1 MDNMEQSRG
10 VGLRDFIAQGTAC
23 EGLVK
28 TLEDGR
34 FVHAYL
40 ITGQEGVG
48 KRTLAREIA
57 KFLLCTGEHKPCNE
71 CAACQQVQQGTHP
84 DLLTVRAGYHV
95 SSDQPTETGKNFIIV
110 DTIRELV
117 AKVNEH
123 AYEGGERIV
132 IMEHAE
138 KMNASAENALLKTL
152 EEPPENVLFLL
163 LTDTPGAL
171 LPTIVSRCRQVALH
185 PWPDSTVK
193 RVLQEHGFTG
203 IRAAQAVQAS
213 GGSIGKA
220 LEMAGDE
227 AYWENREKVMRQF
240 LDIPDYSSVYGT
252 ANEWKDAK
260 DQGMELLDDLEDMVR
275 TLLLCHIGQADE
287 ELIAD
292 YPAAFQKMAKEGDNN
307 SLLRL
312 LDSIHNARKKRLS
325 QVTWPAVL
333 ERLLL
338 DIMEEKK
345 KW

>member
-1 MDNMEQSRG
+1 MEKIEPSRG
-10 VGLRDFIAQGTAC
+10 VELRDFIAQGTAC
-23 EGLVK
+23 EGLIK
-28 TLEDGR
+28 TLEDGH

-40 ITGQEGVG
+40 ITGQDGVG
-48 KRTLAREIA
+48 KKTLAREVA
-57 KFLLCTGEHKPCNE
+57 KYLLCTGEQKPCGT

-84 DLLTVRAGYHV
+84 DLLTVRAGFHI
-95 SSDQPTETGKNFIIV
+95 SSDQATETGKNFIIV

-123 AYEGGERIV
+123 AYEGGYRIV

-138 KMNASAENALLKTL
+138 KMNPSAQNALLKTL

-163 LTDTPGAL
+163 LTDTPGSL
-171 LPTIVSRCRQVALH
+171 LSTIVSRCRQIALH

-193 RVLQEHGFTG
+193 QVLAEHGYVG

-220 LEMAGDE
+220 LEMAGDD
-227 AYWENREKVMRQF
+227 AYWENRKKVMKQF
-240 LDIPDYSSVYGT
+240 LDIPDYSSVYSI
-252 ANEWKDAK
+252 ANEWKEAK

-275 TLLLCHIGQADE
+275 TMLLCHLGRADM
-287 ELIAD
+287 ELVSD
-292 YPAAFQKMAKEGDNN
+292 LPAAFQKMTREGSNE
-307 SLLRL
+307 SFLHI
-312 LDSIHNARKKRLS
+312 LDSIHDARRKRLS